1 VTIDPWDRL
10 DGTPDPGPS
19 RLQQDANDVGA
30 RAWSAGSAE
39 THTERRGGRAALA
52 RHTPDE
58 VGPWPRFLR
67 VHLAWILLITLAV
80 TAGAYLVAKAQKS
93 IYISQAVVVVFAEA
107 ANASSDEP
115 VIMATEKGI
124 ASSEAVMS
132 IASRSLGISQTALL
146 AGLSVSV
153 PVDTDLLDFAFSDSN
168 PTLARTAAEAVADAY
183 IAFRTPTTVA
193 TTSKI
198 PAPTVAG
205 AVRPSIITPAPL
217 PTSPS
222 SPNRLLDVGVALLLG
237 LSLGTG
243 VALVR
248 DAMDDRLRGTLDL
261 ETQANAAVLA
271 QIPAF
276 RRKRSRA
283 DQQLVMVH
291 SPNSQVAEAYRD
303 LRTRVLKVAAW
314 GDTDTL
320 LVTSLGREDKTTVA
334 ANVAAAL
341 ALSGRHVILVCADL
355 RWGRTHELFGLSNEV
370 GLTTVLSGNT
380 SPAGAL
386 QDTEI
391 RRLQLLAAGPAIPDP
406 AAIFQSPT
414 FPRVL
419 GQLRR
424 RANFIVIDAP
434 PVLANAD
441 TEALAEL
448 SGMILLV
455 ADARVSKRAQVRAA
469 THRLGRA
476 SNDRI
481 FCVFDNVGR
490 PRSLP
495 GSSLTRAAVSL
506 RGSGKA
512 KTGDLVV
519 SPEAALNGHASLAA
533 ELPQSSSAPVVVDS
547 GVGGGT
553 ER

>member
-10 DGTPDPGPS
+10 DGTPDPSPA
-19 RLQQDANDVGA
+19 RLHQDANGA
-30 RAWSAGSAE
+30 RARARPLGSAE
-39 THTERRGGRAALA
+39 TQAERREGRAAELA
-52 RHTPDE
+52 RNTPRE
-58 VGPWPRFLR
+58 VWPRFLR

-80 TAGAYLVAKAQKS
+80 TVGAYVVAKAQKS
-93 IYISQAVVVVFAEA
+93 IYTSQAVVVVFAEA
-107 ANASSDEP
+107 ANASSNEP

-124 ASSEAVMS
+124 ASSEAVTS
-132 IASRSLGISQTALL
+132 IASTSLGISQSDLQ
-146 AGLSVSV
+146 AGLTVSV

-168 PTLARTAAEAVADAY
+168 PALARTAAEAVANAY
-183 IAFRTPTTVA
+183 ISFRTPTTVA
-193 TTSKI
+193 TSSKT
-198 PAPTVAG
+198 PAPTVPG
-205 AVRPSIITPAPL
+205 AVQPSIITDAPL

-237 LSLGTG
+237 LALGTG

-261 ETQANAAVLA
+261 EAQARAPVLA

-303 LRTRVLKVAAW
+303 LRTRLLKVAASR
-314 GDTDTL
+314 DTDTL
-320 LVTSLGREDKTTVA
+320 LVTSLGSEDKTTIA

-370 GLTTVLSGNT
+370 GLTSVLSGDA
-380 SPAGAL
+380 SLAGAL
-386 QDTEI
+386 QDTEV

-406 AAIFQSPT
+406 AALFQSPA

-424 RANFIVIDAP
+424 RATFMVIDAP
-434 PVLANAD
+434 PVLASAD
-441 TEALAEL
+441 TEALAEF

-469 THRLGRA
+469 TDRLGRA
-476 SNDRI
+476 NDARI

-495 GSSLTRAAVSL
+495 GLSRTPSSVSL
-506 RGSGKA
+506 RGSGRA
-512 KTGDLVV
+512 KTGDAATT
-519 SPEAALNGHASLAA
+519 PKAALNGHASVAA
-533 ELPQSSSAPVVVDS
+533 ESPESSSVPVVVDS
-547 GVGGGT
+547 RVGGGT
-553 ER
+553 EG